1 MSPEGVGESDG
12 PDFLAAPAGLV
23 RPVRV
28 QAPLWGPSLDSPPG
42 EYQTVNF
49 LRLEDSQPRVT
60 GWVGIGSGDT
70 LAGRVELI
78 AVEGADE
85 PPFTYSA
92 SGGRTQIRAQMRAV
106 GLGDADAPALVT
118 PDDDILPIQVFW
130 MSLAFKR
137 AERLVTKYQPSGNGD
152 GRRSV
157 ACSLRRVDIACDF

>member
-118 PDDDILPIQVFW
+118 PDDDILPHPGLLDELGLQ
-130 MSLAFKR
+130 
-137 AERLVTKYQPSGNGD
+137 E
-152 GRRSV
+152 GRK
-157 ACSLRRVDIACDF
+157 ACDEVPALGKRGRQAVGRVLPASGRHRV